1 MAMER
6 VWMLSAVAL
15 VLSVSSVCAGP
26 CSGAI
31 DAAQARIDARLAA
44 IAGAGRTARESNAA
58 TMHRQPTPEFIAKAE
73 EGLGEISAKLV
84 QSVGGAMERARAA
97 DAAGD
102 KSACEQALAEVE
114 KVLGP

>member
-6 VWMLSAVAL
+6 VWVLSAVAL
-15 VLSVSSVCAGP
+15 VLSVSSVYAGP
-26 CSGAI
+26 CSGEI

-44 IAGAGRTARESNAA
+44 IAGAGRTARESTAA
-58 TMHRQPTPEFIAKAE
+58 TMHRQPTPGSIAQAE
-73 EGLGEISAKLV
+73 EGLGEVSVKLV
-84 QSVGGAMERARAA
+84 QSVGAAMERARAA
-97 DAAGD
+97 DAAGN

>member
-1 MAMER
+1 MRRKHVLMRGLPRLPVPGEPRAR
-6 VWMLSAVAL
+6 VTPLPCI
-15 VLSVSSVCAGP
+15 VSRRRS
-26 CSGAI
+26 S
-31 DAAQARIDARLAA
+31 
-44 IAGAGRTARESNAA
+44 
-58 TMHRQPTPEFIAKAE
+58 IAKAE